1 MATILGIGIGATVL
15 AYNAVLLVHAMRNRW
30 LDKRLRQYVGR

>member
-15 AYNAVLLVHAMRNRW
+15 AYNAIVLIHAIRNRW
-30 LDKRLRQYVGR
+30 LDKRMRQYVGR